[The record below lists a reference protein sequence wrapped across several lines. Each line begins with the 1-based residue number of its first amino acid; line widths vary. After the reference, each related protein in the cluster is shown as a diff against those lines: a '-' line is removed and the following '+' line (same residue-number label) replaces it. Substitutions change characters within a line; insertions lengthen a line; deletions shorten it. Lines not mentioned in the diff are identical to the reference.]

1 MSSDTNGDGAS
12 RRSVLKSATATASG
26 LVLAGGAAGDH
37 EPFHDPD
44 EGGASEDYGGKGV
57 GCGYANPVSGKGF
70 VFPDHHDLCSGDHEE
85 TRRLKDAVEYSL
97 RHLYPDVPTLVA
109 SGFIPY
115 FDVLS
120 VGGFSHW
127 LKPDHIK
134 GGHMVDPGRPETVLV
149 NNDNYCSQGIM
160 FIPNHEVANRE
171 PPVYV
176 EGDPDESAHEF
187 IYPKRAGR
195 YSKDEQIT
203 TGGASY
209 YNSEVQGYYEDY
221 ERAVPDQS
229 TVDSWD
235 AEGTDS
241 GGTVCAPWH
250 RHTDGAARFA
260 WWYHRQVNQGA
271 ALEHEEVRLWCVVPA
286 MFHVWPG
293 AEDGSVH
300 VYEHDAPSSD
310 GWRGEVLCEDT
321 YVNGPYTPDDGGE
334 LTLESLP
341 EDLRERAMPADLE
354 RELRI
359 LSDHD
364 DETLYRMTIGEIETL
379 VR

>member
-1 MSSDTNGDGAS
+1 MSDDTERHGPS
-12 RRSVLKSATATASG
+12 RRTVLKSATVTASSF
-26 LVLAGGAAGDH
+26 AIASAASADH
-37 EPFHDPD
+37 TPFHEDD
-44 EGGASEDYGGKGV
+44 EGGDAEEYGGKGV
-57 GCGYANPVSGKGF
+57 HCGYTNPAAGIGF
-70 VFPDHHDLCSGDHEE
+70 VFPEHHDICSGHHPE
-85 TRRLKDAVEYSL
+85 TQRLKDACEYSL

-109 SGFIPY
+109 NGYIPY

-127 LKPDHIK
+127 LKPEHIR
-134 GGHMVDPGRPETVLV
+134 GEHMVDPGRPETVLV

-187 IYPKRAGR
+187 IYPKREAK
-195 YSKDEQIT
+195 YTKESQFT
-203 TGGASY
+203 TGGAAY

-221 ERAVPDQS
+221 ERTVPDQA

-235 AEGTDS
+235 QEGTDS

-271 ALEHEEVRLWCVVPA
+271 ALENDEVRMWCVVPA

-293 AEDGSVH
+293 AKDGSVH

-310 GWRGEVLCEDT
+310 GWRGETLCEDT
-321 YVNGPYTPDDGGE
+321 YTNGPYTPDDGSE
-334 LTLESLP
+334 LTLEDLP
-341 EDLRERAMPADLE
+341 ADLQERAMPADLE

-359 LSDHD
+359 LGDYD
-364 DETLYRMTIGEIETL
+364 DETLLEMTVGEVKSL